1 MTTTVDDESASA
13 VGTRRAAIDS
23 RSAIGRRSLR
33 QRVRLPLMFAGPFV
47 VLLAAGYW
55 YLTGGRYVSTDD
67 AYVQA
72 ARVAI
77 STDISG
83 RVVEIDVTD
92 NERVDAGQVLF
103 RLDPRPFRI
112 AVEEAKA
119 QLATVRFQIH
129 ALKAT
134 YHQKRADA
142 RATEAMA
149 DYQQHEFE
157 RQQRLLASGTAS
169 QQQFEQAK
177 QAFETGRQQ
186 LASKEQ
192 DVATALASLGGDPDI
207 PLEQHPMVQ
216 HAQAALDRAEL
227 NLSYAEIHAPEN
239 GIVTK
244 VDQLQVGDYVN
255 ASTPLFSLMSTDR
268 VWVEANFKETE
279 LTHMR
284 PGQTAT
290 VEVDTYPDVVFPAK
304 VESLSPGHRA
314 HLLAAAGRERDRQL
328 GEGRPAS
335 AGTPQHRPFRAGGP
349 APRRVECDRGSRHR
363 APPPLAQPGRAALCM
378 ARGFDDASRG
388 AVRGETPTPVANRGA
403 ITASIML
410 ATFMQGVDTTI
421 ANVALPHM
429 QGSFSAA
436 QDQIA
441 WVITS
446 YIVAAAIMTPL
457 TGWLAARF
465 GIKYV
470 FLISVAG
477 FTLASAL
484 CGLATNL
491 AQMVIYRLLQG
502 ICGAAL
508 VPLSQSVLLQI
519 NPPDRHA
526 RAMSVWGMGVILG
539 PIIGPALGGWL
550 TDEYNWR
557 WVFFINVPFG
567 LLAAAG
573 ILTFIRETR
582 HAHREAFDFF
592 GFATLSLAIGAL
604 QMFLDRGELK
614 DWFGSTEIWV
624 EATIAGLAF
633 YLFVVHTATATDR
646 SFLNRD
652 LLKDTN
658 CAVGTILMFLVA
670 IPLFGTMVL
679 LPTMLQDLLNYPVL
693 TTGLVL
699 VPRGLGTMASMF
711 IVGRLIGRV
720 DTRLV
725 ILAGLILTAVAL
737 WQMTGFSLVMGMGP
751 VISTGLL
758 QGFGLGLVFTPLS
771 IVTFSTLPRQIL
783 TQGTAIFSL
792 TRNIGSSVGIAIV
805 EALLVENTQVVHS
818 RLVEQLRPDNP
829 LARMPHMAAPFSLT
843 DPSGL
848 AALNAEA
855 TRQAAMVAYI
865 DDFMLM
871 TMIVVVGLPLLLL
884 LRRPSPATSRATV
897 AAE

>member
-1 MTTTVDDESASA
+1 
-13 VGTRRAAIDS
+13 
-23 RSAIGRRSLR
+23 
-33 QRVRLPLMFAGPFV
+33 
-47 VLLAAGYW
+47 
-55 YLTGGRYVSTDD
+55 
-67 AYVQA
+67 
-72 ARVAI
+72 
-77 STDISG
+77 
-83 RVVEIDVTD
+83 
-92 NERVDAGQVLF
+92 
-103 RLDPRPFRI
+103 
-112 AVEEAKA
+112 
-119 QLATVRFQIH
+119 
-129 ALKAT
+129 
-134 YHQKRADA
+134 
-142 RATEAMA
+142 
-149 DYQQHEFE
+149 
-157 RQQRLLASGTAS
+157 
-169 QQQFEQAK
+169 
-177 QAFETGRQQ
+177 
-186 LASKEQ
+186 
-192 DVATALASLGGDPDI
+192 
-207 PLEQHPMVQ
+207 MV
-216 HAQAALDRAEL
+216 
-227 NLSYAEIHAPEN
+227 
-239 GIVTK
+239 
-244 VDQLQVGDYVN
+244 
-255 ASTPLFSLMSTDR
+255 
-268 VWVEANFKETE
+268 
-279 LTHMR
+279 
-284 PGQTAT
+284 
-290 VEVDTYPDVVFPAK
+290 
-304 VESLSPGHRA
+304 
-314 HLLAAAGRERDRQL
+314 
-328 GEGRPAS
+328 
-335 AGTPQHRPFRAGGP
+335 
-349 APRRVECDRGSRHR
+349 C
-363 APPPLAQPGRAALCM
+363 
-378 ARGFDDASRG
+378 GFDHASRG
-388 AVRGETPTPVANRGA
+388 AVTSEPFAPVANRGA
-403 ITASIML
+403 ITISIML

-441 WVITS
+441 WVVTS

-457 TGWLAARF
+457 TGWLAGRL

-470 FLISVAG
+470 FFVSVAG

-484 CGLATNL
+484 CGVATSL

-519 NPPDRHA
+519 NPPQRHA
-526 RAMSVWGMGVILG
+526 KAMSVWGILG

-550 TDEYNWR
+550 TDQYNWR

-573 ILTFIRETR
+573 ILIFIRDTR
-582 HAHREAFDFF
+582 RAHRESFDFF

-633 YLFVVHTATATDR
+633 YLFVVHTVTATDR

-652 LLKDTN
+652 LLKDAN

-693 TTGLVL
+693 TTGFVL
-699 VPRGLGTMASMF
+699 VPRGLGTMAAMF
-711 IVGRLIGRV
+711 VVARLIGRV
-720 DTRLV
+720 DTRLI
-725 ILAGLILTAVAL
+725 ILAGLTLTAVAL
-737 WQMTGFSLVMGMGP
+737 WQMTGFSLLMGMGP
-751 VISTGLL
+751 VISTGVL

-771 IVTFSTLPRQIL
+771 VVTFSTLPRQIL

-829 LARMPHMAAPFSLT
+829 LARLPHMAAPFSLT
-843 DPSGL
+843 DPSGI

-865 DDFMLM
+865 DNFKLM
-871 TMIVVVGLPLLLL
+871 MVIVIVGLPLLLL
-884 LRRPSPATSRATV
+884 LRRPLPAPAATV